1 VASPAQN
8 NTPIGSNSPSTVTD
22 GQGKFS
28 FRDLYPGAY
37 NLSVGANG
45 YAKQEYGRRTL
56 VGPGTPV
63 HVSSG
68 QAVKN
73 IAIELVPGGTITGR
87 IRDNTGQGA
96 VGIQV
101 QLLQPV
107 YSSNGT
113 KTYLSAGT
121 ARSDDRGEYRLFWIT
136 PGRYILMA
144 GTSLNGS
151 GATGVGSPNEMTGDS
166 IPPTYFPG
174 TVDIAQAS
182 IIDVKPASEI
192 GGADIFI
199 MRQGAY
205 RIRGRVIDGQ
215 TGQIPGGVVLTIVT
229 PTVTGFQ
236 SYSTANQSYNAQDG
250 SFEFRDVSPGPHI
263 LRAQPSNLNVV
274 TPGNAGAT
282 STVAAR
288 GVTAQVTLNVGSDMD
303 GIVLALV
310 SPVSISGRLTLE
322 GTTGQSS
329 ASLNSYR
336 VQIRPSIDGVITS
349 NFSGPAPVS
358 QATSADGMFR
368 IDTVFPGE
376 YRLAVTPVPT
386 DVYVKQA
393 RFNQADILNKPI
405 QYTASDSGTLEVVLS
420 ARGGEI
426 DGTAV
431 ADNLQSVQG
440 STAVLIPDRQRDR
453 IDLYKNATVDAN
465 GKFNFRGIAP
475 GDYRVFVWEAI
486 DPYVYFDPDFLK
498 QNESRGKAVHVSESS
513 REALEVRMIPVEP

>member
-1 VASPAQN
+1 
-8 NTPIGSNSPSTVTD
+8 
-22 GQGKFS
+22 
-28 FRDLYPGAY
+28 
-37 NLSVGANG
+37 
-45 YAKQEYGRRTL
+45 
-56 VGPGTPV
+56 
-63 HVSSG
+63 
-68 QAVKN
+68 
-73 IAIELVPGGTITGR
+73 
-87 IRDNTGQGA
+87 
-96 VGIQV
+96 
-101 QLLQPV
+101 
-107 YSSNGT
+107 
-113 KTYLSAGT
+113 
-121 ARSDDRGEYRLFWIT
+121 
-136 PGRYILMA
+136 
-144 GTSLNGS
+144 
-151 GATGVGSPNEMTGDS
+151 MTGDS

-376 YRLAVTPVPT
+376 YRLTVTPLPT

-431 ADNLQSVQG
+431 ADNLQSVQS